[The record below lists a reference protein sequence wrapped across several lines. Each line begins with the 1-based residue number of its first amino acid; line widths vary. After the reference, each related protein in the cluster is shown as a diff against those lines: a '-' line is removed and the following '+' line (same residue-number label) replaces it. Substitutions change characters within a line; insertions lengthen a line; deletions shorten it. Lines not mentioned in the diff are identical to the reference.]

1 MCIRDSAQAAQGTDA
16 TNYPSRGVRVG
27 ANAGAAQPFDGHID
41 ELRLALSDWSLWINE
56 KRKIFLDDEILT
68 KNFNEYVYKKMQ
80 TAKINDELINQY
92 YAANPPYM
100 SVAGLKR
107 YWEKND
113 K

>member
-1 MCIRDSAQAAQGTDA
+1 M
-16 TNYPSRGVRVG
+16 
-27 ANAGAAQPFDGHID
+27 
-41 ELRLALSDWSLWINE
+41 
-56 KRKIFLDDEILT
+56 DDEILT

-80 TAKINDELINQY
+80 AAKINDELINQY

-107 YWEKND
+107 YWEKNG

>member
-1 MCIRDSAQAAQGTDA
+1 MYLTHFGEHKNIRS
-16 TNYPSRGVRVG
+16 
-27 ANAGAAQPFDGHID
+27 HID
-41 ELRLALSDWSLWINE
+41 ELREALSDWSLWINE

-80 TAKINDELINQY
+80 AAKINDELINQY

>member
-1 MCIRDSAQAAQGTDA
+1 MYLTHFGEHVNIKS
-16 TNYPSRGVRVG
+16 
-27 ANAGAAQPFDGHID
+27 HID
-41 ELRLALSDWSLWINE
+41 ELRLALSDWSSWINE

-68 KNFNEYVYKKMQ
+68 KKFNEYVYKKMQ
-80 TAKINDELINQY
+80 AAKINDELINQY

>member
-1 MCIRDSAQAAQGTDA
+1 MRLIIFLSILFFSCGQ
-16 TNYPSRGVRVG
+16 N
-27 ANAGAAQPFDGHID
+27 HID
-41 ELRLALSDWSLWINE
+41 Y
-56 KRKIFLDDEILT
+56 KIIVDSNDEILT

-80 TAKINDELINQY
+80 AAKINDELINQY

>member
-1 MCIRDSAQAAQGTDA
+1 MWGSITKYNVDNHLIYYDVQTSGGQSGSPIICKLK
-16 TNYPSRGVRVG
+16 TNGK
-27 ANAGAAQPFDGHID
+27 NT
-41 ELRLALSDWSLWINE
+41 LWINE
-56 KRKIFLDDEILT
+56 KRKIFLDDETLT

-80 TAKINDELINQY
+80 AAKINDELINQY